1 MFKKIKE
8 YFEIRKL
15 YRDSKKVLVINGAAT
30 ITSVKN
36 IVDKVESFV
45 NSMGEVSEIS
55 KEDLTTMTSFM
66 SQMLNNKDI
75 QKQAVTEI
83 INKMHTKE

>member
-1 MFKKIKE
+1 MIKKIKE

-36 IVDKVESFV
+36 IVDKVEAFV

-55 KEDLTTMTSFM
+55 KEDLTAMTTFM
-66 SQMLNNKDI
+66 SQVLNNKDI
-75 QKQAVTEI
+75 QKQVVTEI
-83 INKMHTKE
+83 VNKIHTKE

>member
-1 MFKKIKE
+1 MIKKIKE

-36 IVDKVESFV
+36 IVDKVEAFV

-55 KEDLTTMTSFM
+55 KEDLTAMTTFM
-66 SQMLNNKDI
+66 SQVLNNKDI

-83 INKMHTKE
+83 VNKIHTKE